1 MKSRILE
8 KGTELFFRYGVKTVT
23 MDAIASEL
31 GISKKTIYQHF
42 PDKDSM
48 VYEVVQTFIE
58 LDSAKWDELDRLYP
72 NVVEKI
78 FKSFEMMKDMLTQ
91 MNPRLLFEIQKY
103 FPSAH
108 SLFKQHGEKCI
119 HKNLI
124 ADFKKGAQFG
134 YFRNDID
141 FELLARLRMAE
152 VDLAFN
158 PDFYP
163 TNKLSLYETQFT
175 LMDIFM
181 RGILTEKGLT
191 LYTSYQNNLKS
202 WSA

>member
-8 KGTELFFRYGVKTVT
+8 KGADLFFRYGVKTVT
-23 MDAIASEL
+23 MDAIASDL

-42 PDKDSM
+42 PDKDTI
-48 VYEVVQTFIE
+48 VFEVVKTFIE
-58 LDSAKWDELDRLYP
+58 QDVAKWNELNSRYS
-72 NVVEKI
+72 NVIEKM

-103 FPSAH
+103 FPNAYQ
-108 SLFKQHGEKCI
+108 LFTEHGENCI
-119 HKNLI
+119 HEYLV

-134 YFRNDID
+134 YFRNDFD

-152 VDLAFN
+152 VNLAFD
-158 PDFYP
+158 PGFYP
-163 TNKLSLYETQFT
+163 NNKLSLFETQLVFI
-175 LMDIFM
+175 DIFM

-191 LYTSYQNNLKS
+191 LYTSYQNNPS
-202 WSA
+202 I

>member
-8 KGTELFFRYGVKTVT
+8 KGSELYFRYGLKSVT
-23 MDAIASEL
+23 MDAIATEL

-42 PDKDSM
+42 PDKESM
-48 VYEVVQTFIE
+48 VFEVVKNFIE
-58 LDSAKWDELDRLYP
+58 QDLAKWEELDRLYP
-72 NVVEKI
+72 NVIEKM
-78 FKSFEMMKDMLTQ
+78 FKSFEMTKELLTQ
-91 MNPRLLFEIQKY
+91 MNPRLLYEIQKY
-103 FPSAH
+103 FPTAFQ
-108 SLFKQHGEKCI
+108 LFVEHGENCI

-124 ADFKKGAQFG
+124 ADFKKGAQYG

-152 VDLAFN
+152 ANLAFN
-158 PDFYP
+158 PDFFP
-163 TNKLSLYETQFT
+163 NNKLPLFETQLV

-191 LYTSYQNNLKS
+191 LYTSYQNNLK
-202 WSA
+202 

>member
-23 MDAIASEL
+23 MDSIASDL

-48 VYEVVQTFIE
+48 VFEVVKTFIE
-58 LDSAKWDELDRLYP
+58 QDVEKWNELDRLYS
-72 NVVEKI
+72 NVIEKM
-78 FKSFEMMKDMLTQ
+78 FKSFEMTKDLISQ

-103 FPSAH
+103 FPTAYQ
-108 SLFKQHGEKCI
+108 LFADHGEKCI
-119 HKNLI
+119 HSNLI
-124 ADFKKGAQFG
+124 SDFKKGAQFG
-134 YFRNDID
+134 YFRSDVD

-152 VDLAFN
+152 VNLVFD
-158 PDFYP
+158 PHFYP
-163 TNKLSLYETQFT
+163 QNKLPLYETQLV

-191 LYTSYQNNLKS
+191 LYTSYQNNLIL
-202 WSA
+202 

>member
-23 MDAIASEL
+23 MDTIASDL

-48 VYEVVQTFIE
+48 VYEVVKNFIE
-58 LDSAKWDELDRLYP
+58 LDVVKWNELDRLYS
-72 NVVEKI
+72 NVIEKM
-78 FKSFEMMKDMLTQ
+78 FKSFEMTKDLITQ

-103 FPSAH
+103 FPAAFE
-108 SLFKQHGEKCI
+108 LFVDHGEKYI
-119 HKNLI
+119 HSNLI

-134 YFRNDID
+134 YFRSDVD

-152 VDLAFN
+152 VNLVFD
-158 PDFYP
+158 PTFYP
-163 TNKLSLYETQFT
+163 HNKLPLYETQLV
-175 LMDIFM
+175 LMEIFM

-202 WSA
+202 

>member
-1 MKSRILE
+1 MKSRILI

-23 MDAIASEL
+23 MDAIANEL

-48 VYEVVQTFIE
+48 VYEVVKMFTEQD
-58 LDSAKWDELDRLYP
+58 LAKWKELDRLYS
-72 NVVEKI
+72 NVIEKM
-78 FKSFEMMKDMLTQ
+78 FKSFEMTKDLITQ
-91 MNPRLLFEIQKY
+91 MNPRLLYEIQKY
-103 FPSAH
+103 FPNAFTLFAEH
-108 SLFKQHGEKCI
+108 SEKCI
-119 HKNLI
+119 NENLI

-152 VDLAFN
+152 VNFAFN

-163 TNKLSLYETQFT
+163 NNKLALYETQ
-175 LMDIFM
+175 LVMLDIFM

-191 LYTSYQNNLKS
+191 LYTSYQNNLPL
-202 WSA
+202 

>member
-8 KGTELFFRYGVKTVT
+8 KGTQLFFRYGVKSVT
-23 MDAIASEL
+23 MDTIAADL

-48 VYEVVQTFIE
+48 VLEVVQGFIE
-58 LDSAKWDELDRLYP
+58 QDSLKWDELDRMYS
-72 NVVEKI
+72 NVIEKM
-78 FKSFEMMKDMLTQ
+78 FKSFEMVKDMITQ

-103 FPSAH
+103 FPNAYQ
-108 SLFKQHGEKCI
+108 LFKEHGEKCI
-119 HKNLI
+119 HTNLI

-134 YFRNDID
+134 YFRKDID

-152 VDLAFN
+152 VNLAFD

-163 TNKLSLYETQFT
+163 TNKLSLYETQLT

-191 LYTSYQNNLKS
+191 LYNSYQNNLS
-202 WSA
+202 S

>member
-1 MKSRILE
+1 MKSRIII

-23 MDAIASEL
+23 MDAIANEL

-48 VYEVVQTFIE
+48 VYEVVKTFIE
-58 LDSAKWDELDRLYP
+58 QDNAKWDELDRLYS
-72 NVVEKI
+72 NVIEKI
-78 FKSFEMMKDMLTQ
+78 FKSFEMTKDLFTQ
-91 MNPRLLFEIQKY
+91 MNPRLLYEIQKY
-103 FPSAH
+103 FPKAYQ
-108 SLFKQHGEKCI
+108 LFVEHGEKCI
-119 HKNLI
+119 NENLI

-152 VDLAFN
+152 VNLAFN

-163 TNKLSLYETQFT
+163 NNNLPLFETQ
-175 LMDIFM
+175 LVLLDIFM

-191 LYTSYQNNLKS
+191 LYTSYQNNLPL

>member
-8 KGTELFFRYGVKTVT
+8 KGTQLFFRYGVKSVT
-23 MDAIASEL
+23 MDTIAADL

-42 PDKDSM
+42 PDKESM
-48 VYEVVQTFIE
+48 VLEVVQAFIE
-58 LDSAKWDELDRLYP
+58 QDSLKWDELDRMYS
-72 NVVEKI
+72 NVIEKM
-78 FKSFEMMKDMLTQ
+78 FKSFEMVKDMLTR

-103 FPSAH
+103 FPKAYQ
-108 SLFKQHGEKCI
+108 LFTEHGEKCI

-163 TNKLSLYETQFT
+163 NNKLSLYETQLT
-175 LMDIFM
+175 MMDIFM

-191 LYTSYQNNLKS
+191 LYKSYQNNLS
-202 WSA
+202 V

>member
-1 MKSRILE
+1 
-8 KGTELFFRYGVKTVT
+8 
-23 MDAIASEL
+23 MDAIATDL

-42 PDKDSM
+42 PDKESI
-48 VYEVVQTFIE
+48 VFEVVKTFTE
-58 LDSAKWDELDRLYP
+58 QDLEKWAELDRLYP
-72 NVVEKI
+72 NVIEKI
-78 FKSFEMMKDMLTQ
+78 FKSFEMVKDMLVQ

-103 FPSAH
+103 FPNAYQ
-108 SLFKQHGEKCI
+108 LFVDHGEKCI
-119 HKNLI
+119 YENLI

-163 TNKLSLYETQFT
+163 SNKLSLYETQLT
-175 LMDIFM
+175 LLDIFM

-191 LYTSYQNNLKS
+191 LYTSYQNNLTK
-202 WSA
+202 

>member
-23 MDAIASEL
+23 MDAIATDL

-48 VYEVVQTFIE
+48 VYEVVKTFTE
-58 LDSAKWDELDRLYP
+58 QDLEKWAELDRLYP
-72 NVVEKI
+72 NVIEKM
-78 FKSFEMMKDMLTQ
+78 FKSFEMVKDMLVQ

-103 FPSAH
+103 FPTAYQ
-108 SLFKQHGEKCI
+108 LFVEHGEKCI
-119 HKNLI
+119 HENLI

-158 PDFYP
+158 PNFFP
-163 TNKLSLYETQFT
+163 NNKLSLYETQLT

-181 RGILTEKGLT
+181 RGILTDKGLT
-191 LYTSYQNNLKS
+191 LYTSYQNNLTK
-202 WSA
+202 

>member
-8 KGTELFFRYGVKTVT
+8 KGAQLFFRYGVKSVT
-23 MDAIASEL
+23 MDTIAADL

-48 VYEVVQTFIE
+48 VFEVVQNFIVQ
-58 LDSAKWDELDRLYP
+58 DSAKWDELDRLYS
-72 NVVEKI
+72 NVIEKM
-78 FKSFEMMKDMLTQ
+78 FKSFEMTKDLLTQ

-103 FPSAH
+103 FPNAFL
-108 SLFKQHGEKCI
+108 LFTEHGEKCI

-124 ADFKKGAQFG
+124 ADFRKGAQFG
-134 YFRNDID
+134 YFRNDVD

-163 TNKLSLYETQFT
+163 NNKLSLYETQIA

-191 LYTSYQNNLKS
+191 LYNSYQNNLKS
-202 WSA
+202 

>member
-8 KGTELFFRYGVKTVT
+8 KGAQLFFRYGVKSVT
-23 MDAIASEL
+23 MDTIAADL

-48 VYEVVQTFIE
+48 VFEVVQNFIVQ
-58 LDSAKWDELDRLYP
+58 DSAKWDELDRLYS
-72 NVVEKI
+72 NVIEKM
-78 FKSFEMMKDMLTQ
+78 FKSFEMTKDLLTQ

-103 FPSAH
+103 FPNAFQ
-108 SLFKQHGEKCI
+108 LFTEHGENCI

-124 ADFKKGAQFG
+124 ADFRKGAQFG
-134 YFRNDID
+134 YFRNDVD
-141 FELLARLRMAE
+141 FELLSRLRMAE

-163 TNKLSLYETQFT
+163 NNKLSLYETQMT
-175 LMDIFM
+175 MMDIFM

-191 LYTSYQNNLKS
+191 LYNSYQNNLKS
-202 WSA
+202 

>member
-1 MKSRILE
+1 MKSRILI

-23 MDAIASEL
+23 MDAIANEL

-48 VYEVVQTFIE
+48 VYEVVKTFTE
-58 LDSAKWDELDRLYP
+58 QDLAKWKELDRLYS
-72 NVVEKI
+72 NVIEKM
-78 FKSFEMMKDMLTQ
+78 FKSFEMTKDLISQ
-91 MNPRLLFEIQKY
+91 MNPRLLYEIQKY
-103 FPSAH
+103 FPNAFTLFIEH
-108 SLFKQHGEKCI
+108 SEKCI
-119 HKNLI
+119 NENLI

-152 VDLAFN
+152 VNLAFN

-163 TNKLSLYETQFT
+163 NNKLPLFETQ
-175 LMDIFM
+175 LVLLDIFM

-191 LYTSYQNNLKS
+191 LYTSYQNNLS
-202 WSA
+202 L

>member
-8 KGTELFFRYGVKTVT
+8 KGTQLFFRYGVKSVT
-23 MDAIASEL
+23 MDAIAAEL

-48 VYEVVQTFIE
+48 VLEVVQSFIE
-58 LDSAKWDELDRLYP
+58 QDSLKWDELDRMYS
-72 NVVEKI
+72 NVIEKM
-78 FKSFEMMKDMLTQ
+78 FKSFEMVKDMITQ

-103 FPSAH
+103 FPNAYQ
-108 SLFKQHGEKCI
+108 LFKEHGEKCI
-119 HKNLI
+119 HTNLI

-134 YFRNDID
+134 YFRKDID

-152 VDLAFN
+152 VNLAFD

-163 TNKLSLYETQFT
+163 TNKLSLYDTQLT

-191 LYTSYQNNLKS
+191 LYNSYQNNL
-202 WSA
+202 

>member
-8 KGTELFFRYGVKTVT
+8 KGTQLFFRYGVKSVT
-23 MDAIASEL
+23 MDAIAAEL

-48 VYEVVQTFIE
+48 VLEVVQSFIE
-58 LDSAKWDELDRLYP
+58 QDSLKWDELDRMYS
-72 NVVEKI
+72 NVIEKM
-78 FKSFEMMKDMLTQ
+78 FKSFEMVKDMITQ

-103 FPSAH
+103 FPNAYQ
-108 SLFKQHGEKCI
+108 LFKEHGEKCI
-119 HKNLI
+119 HTNLI

-134 YFRNDID
+134 YFRKDID

-152 VDLAFN
+152 VNLAFD

-163 TNKLSLYETQFT
+163 TNKLSLYDTQLT

-191 LYTSYQNNLKS
+191 LYNSYQNNLQS
-202 WSA
+202 

>member
-23 MDAIASEL
+23 MDAIATDL

-42 PDKDSM
+42 PDKDTI
-48 VYEVVQTFIE
+48 VYEVVKTFTE
-58 LDSAKWDELDRLYP
+58 QDLEKWAELDRLYP
-72 NVVEKI
+72 NVIEKM
-78 FKSFEMMKDMLTQ
+78 FKSFEMVKDMLVQ

-103 FPSAH
+103 FPTAYQ
-108 SLFKQHGEKCI
+108 LFVEHGEKCI
-119 HKNLI
+119 HENLI

-158 PDFYP
+158 PNFYP
-163 TNKLSLYETQFT
+163 NNKLSLYETQLT

-181 RGILTEKGLT
+181 RGILTDKGLT
-191 LYTSYQNNLKS
+191 LYTSYQNNLTK
-202 WSA
+202 

>member
-8 KGTELFFRYGVKTVT
+8 KGAQLFFRYGVKSVT
-23 MDAIASEL
+23 MDTIAADL

-48 VYEVVQTFIE
+48 VFEVVQNFIVQ
-58 LDSAKWDELDRLYP
+58 DSAKWDELDRLYS
-72 NVVEKI
+72 NVIEKM
-78 FKSFEMMKDMLTQ
+78 FKSFEMTKDLLTQ

-103 FPSAH
+103 FPNAFL
-108 SLFKQHGEKCI
+108 LFTEHGENCI

-124 ADFKKGAQFG
+124 ADFRKGAQFG
-134 YFRNDID
+134 YFRNDVD
-141 FELLARLRMAE
+141 FELLSRLRMAE

-163 TNKLSLYETQFT
+163 NNKLSLYETQMT

-191 LYTSYQNNLKS
+191 LYNSYQNNLKS
-202 WSA
+202 

>member
-23 MDAIASEL
+23 MDAIAAEL

-42 PDKDSM
+42 PDKESM
-48 VYEVVQTFIE
+48 VCEVVKCFTEQ
-58 LDSAKWDELDRLYP
+58 DAVKWDELDKRYS
-72 NVVEKI
+72 NVIEKM
-78 FKSFEMMKDMLTQ
+78 FKSFEMVKDMLVT

-103 FPSAH
+103 FPAAFK
-108 SLFKQHGEKCI
+108 LFKNHGENYI

-163 TNKLSLYETQFT
+163 NNKLSLYETQLT

-191 LYTSYQNNLKS
+191 LYNSFQNK
-202 WSA
+202 

>member
-1 MKSRILE
+1 MKSRILD

-23 MDAIASEL
+23 MDAIANEL

-48 VYEVVQTFIE
+48 VFEVVKAFTE
-58 LDSAKWDELDRLYP
+58 EDLAKWKELDRLYS
-72 NVVEKI
+72 NVIEKM
-78 FKSFEMMKDMLTQ
+78 FKSFEMTKDLITQ
-91 MNPRLLFEIQKY
+91 MNPRLLYEIQKY
-103 FPSAH
+103 FPKAFILFTEH
-108 SLFKQHGEKCI
+108 SETCI
-119 HKNLI
+119 HENLI

-152 VDLAFN
+152 VNFAFN

-163 TNKLSLYETQFT
+163 NNKLPLYETQ
-175 LMDIFM
+175 LVMLDIFM

-191 LYTSYQNNLKS
+191 LYTSDQNNLPL
-202 WSA
+202 

>member
-8 KGTELFFRYGVKTVT
+8 KGTQLFFRYGVKSVT
-23 MDAIASEL
+23 MDAIAAEL

-42 PDKDSM
+42 PDKESM
-48 VYEVVQTFIE
+48 VYEVVQTFVTQDIV
-58 LDSAKWDELDRLYP
+58 KWEELDRLYS
-72 NVVEKI
+72 NVIEKM
-78 FKSFEMMKDMLTQ
+78 FQSFEMVKDMVTQ
-91 MNPRLLFEIQKY
+91 MNPHLLFEIQKY
-103 FPSAH
+103 FPKAFQ
-108 SLFKQHGEKCI
+108 LFKDHGELFI

-124 ADFKKGAQFG
+124 ADFRKGAQFG

-152 VDLAFN
+152 VDLVFN

-163 TNKLSLYETQFT
+163 NNKLSLYETQLT

-191 LYTSYQNNLKS
+191 LYNSYQNNLKS
-202 WSA
+202 

>member
-1 MKSRILE
+1 MKTRILN
-8 KGTELFFRYGVKTVT
+8 KGAELFFRYGVKTVT
-23 MDAIASEL
+23 MDSIATEL

-48 VYEVVQTFIE
+48 VFEVVKSFIE
-58 LDSAKWDELDRLYP
+58 RDLAKWKELDRLYS
-72 NVVEKI
+72 NVIEKM
-78 FKSFEMMKDMLTQ
+78 FKSFEMTKDLLTQ

-103 FPSAH
+103 FPKAFQ
-108 SLFKQHGEKCI
+108 LFEAHGETCI
-119 HKNLI
+119 NENLI
-124 ADFKKGAQFG
+124 SDFKKGAQFG
-134 YFRNDID
+134 YFRNDVD

-163 TNKLSLYETQFT
+163 GNKLSLYETQMA

-191 LYTSYQNNLKS
+191 LYTSYQNNLK
-202 WSA
+202 

>member
-1 MKSRILE
+1 MKSRILH
-8 KGTELFFRYGVKTVT
+8 KGAELFFRYGVKTVT
-23 MDAIASEL
+23 MDAIATDL

-42 PDKDSM
+42 PDKESI
-48 VYEVVQTFIE
+48 VFEVVKTFTE
-58 LDSAKWDELDRLYP
+58 QDLEKWAELDRLYP
-72 NVVEKI
+72 NVIEKI
-78 FKSFEMMKDMLTQ
+78 FKSFEMVKDMLVQ

-103 FPSAH
+103 FPNAYQ
-108 SLFKQHGEKCI
+108 LFVEHGEKCI
-119 HKNLI
+119 HENLI

-163 TNKLSLYETQFT
+163 SNKLSLYETQLT
-175 LMDIFM
+175 LLDIFM

-191 LYTSYQNNLKS
+191 LYTSYQNNLTK
-202 WSA
+202 

>member
-8 KGTELFFRYGVKTVT
+8 KGTQLFFRYGVKSVT
-23 MDAIASEL
+23 MDAIAAEL

-42 PDKDSM
+42 PDKESM
-48 VYEVVQTFIE
+48 VIEVVQTFIE
-58 LDSAKWDELDRLYP
+58 QDSLKWDELDRLYS
-72 NVVEKI
+72 NVIEKM

-103 FPSAH
+103 FPNAYQH
-108 SLFKQHGEKCI
+108 FTEHGEKCI
-119 HKNLI
+119 YKNLI

-134 YFRNDID
+134 YFRKDID

-163 TNKLSLYETQFT
+163 NNKLPLYETQLT

-191 LYTSYQNNLKS
+191 LYNSYQNNLKS
-202 WSA
+202 

>member
-23 MDAIASEL
+23 MDAIASDL

-48 VYEVVQTFIE
+48 VFEVVQVFIE
-58 LDSAKWDELDRLYP
+58 KDLVKWKELDRLYS
-72 NVVEKI
+72 NVIEKM
-78 FKSFEMMKDMLTQ
+78 FKSFEMTKDLLLT

-103 FPSAH
+103 FPKAFQ
-108 SLFKQHGEKCI
+108 LFKAHGENCI
-119 HKNLI
+119 HENLI

-163 TNKLSLYETQFT
+163 SNKLSLYETQMA
-175 LMDIFM
+175 LMDIFL

-202 WSA
+202 